1 MRRSSG
7 WNWRLKFLKNQ
18 TENLIKR
25 LELIKDSDP
34 FNRRLMNDCYDH
46 FKALQDEVDRLIYHN
61 NNLMNVIYQNQA
73 ELENISYELAG
84 TEQKL

>member
-1 MRRSSG
+1 MKS
-7 WNWRLKFLKNQ
+7 Q

-34 FNRRLMNDCYDH
+34 FNKQILNDCFDH

-73 ELENISYELAG
+73 ELENLDAPTRE
-84 TEQKL
+84 

>member
-25 LELIKDSDP
+25 LELVKDSDP

-61 NNLMNVIYQNQA
+61 NNLMNVIYQNQT
-73 ELENISYELAG
+73 ELENLDVPTGE
-84 TEQKL
+84 

>member
-1 MRRSSG
+1 VDTTQIL
-7 WNWRLKFLKNQ
+7 N
-18 TENLIKR
+18 R
-25 LELIKDSDP
+25 LELVKDVDP
-34 FNRRLMNDCYDH
+34 FNKKLLNDAYDTI
-46 FKALQDEVDRLIYHN
+46 KTLQSEVDRLIYHN